1 MIVSWLSIHL
11 ACQTKSVIWT
21 ILFLGLP
28 HHLWFV
34 TVIFPVPQQQ
44 ECEEHEDTH
53 WLCVSPGVLEHRS
66 PSQGV
71 LPFALLP
78 SFWMNLRVLVTNI
91 LTQWEHQQEVGLW
104 STRGAHEEHTR
115 STQGAHLSH
124 CLHTAQDWMTWWF
137 RRRVRGRQPRM
148 NLLLRQMYQVHMNNT
163 IFTANQLYI
172 FFFKCHLKLILCFL
186 KMFMNLHKHLWYMW
200 ISVWMTK
207 KERETSR
214 EAYNGKYCDFLTD
227 GSWLVPCKLVWDNLC
242 DLQCN
247 ILPLYHFKCL
257 SCVQILQEW

>member
-1 MIVSWLSIHL
+1 MKTHIDYVSLLESLSTDPPARGYCPL
-11 ACQTKSVIWT
+11 LCSPPSEWT
-21 ILFLGLP
+21 
-28 HHLWFV
+28 
-34 TVIFPVPQQQ
+34 
-44 ECEEHEDTH
+44 
-53 WLCVSPGVLEHRS
+53 CVSLWPTYW
-66 PSQGV
+66 PSG
-71 LPFALLP
+71 
-78 SFWMNLRVLVTNI
+78 NI
-91 LTQWEHQQEVGLW
+91 SRRWGC
-104 STRGAHEEHTR
+104 GAHEEHMR